1 MKQSDWPVIKLVA
14 IAKNEAPYIPLWVF
28 HHFGIGIDLIE
39 IHINNT
45 DDNSIRICKK
55 IKKRNKDFHFLKS
68 DPLFKESTKA
78 GRSFQIDAYNKS
90 LNRSKDGKDCA
101 NYIIALDLDEYL
113 TPKNLEGNIKK
124 LIQSSPSADI
134 FSFLWYSDD
143 FEERKPSFSLPFRGS
158 TSIYRMDHVKSMAK
172 ISTNLTSCNH
182 HNFIYRESYIPRNQF
197 AERSEILLS
206 DDKNTSIR
214 RSKVNREFLY
224 RLDPLQPEEW
234 FVLHCI
240 YRSEAEYLASLCR
253 GRGHNNDARPIK
265 SNRWGFQQYPQH
277 PSDKITFTIPKE
289 NIINYRKNYNLFK
302 RNNNLKGKIK
312 RARRFVANRE
322 KSLDKIISNNPSIV
336 DTYKRCFFRT
346 KFDPP
351 TVKE

>member
-1 MKQSDWPVIKLVA
+1 M
-14 IAKNEAPYIPLWVF
+14 
-28 HHFGIGIDLIE
+28 
-39 IHINNT
+39 
-45 DDNSIRICKK
+45 
-55 IKKRNKDFHFLKS
+55 
-68 DPLFKESTKA
+68 
-78 GRSFQIDAYNKS
+78 
-90 LNRSKDGKDCA
+90 
-101 NYIIALDLDEYL
+101 DEYL

-143 FEERKPSFSLPFRGS
+143 FEELKPSFSLPFRES

-197 AERSEILLS
+197 AERSDILLS

-214 RSKVNREFLY
+214 RSKVNHEFLN
-224 RLDPLQPEEW
+224 RLDPRQPEEW
-234 FVLHCI
+234 FILHCI

-265 SNRWGFQQYPQH
+265 SNRWGFQQYPEH
-277 PSDKITFTIPKE
+277 PSDKITLTIPTK
-289 NIINYRKNYNLFK
+289 NIINYRKSFNLFK
-302 RNNNLKGKIK
+302 RNSNLKGKIK
-312 RARRFVANRE
+312 RARRFVAGRE
-322 KSLDKIISNNPSIV
+322 KSLGIIISKNPSIV

-346 KFDPP
+346 KHDSSA
-351 TVKE
+351 VKE